1 MTIIKVSD
9 STSDK
14 SILNPGGKT
23 VKTLRMLR
31 WPLTIV
37 LPIIIYF
44 CAPADI
50 SPKAP
55 LFMAMTSMAVLAWA
69 FNVFPAIGV
78 AALLTFGYMLG
89 GVAPAEVVFGPW
101 TTVLPWISFAAV
113 VIGDAMDK
121 TGLARRL
128 ALRCL
133 SLAGG
138 SFMGLLWG
146 FFVGGLALAL
156 VLPSILARMVVLCA
170 IASGIVD
177 TLKLDHKSRMSSAI
191 ILMAFMAAAAPQF
204 LFLHTSES
212 FIWAFTM
219 LFKDGTTVDFWQYAW
234 HGSLFSVI
242 YTAASMGVIWL
253 VKGRET
259 LSATGDIHTFIANSS
274 RELGPISAKE
284 VKLMALVIGM
294 VLAFM
299 VQPWTG
305 IDPVFIF
312 AVLAMLCYM
321 PGINVLDNESI
332 GKLEIMFLIFITG
345 CMSIGFVGGAV
356 GFNAWAVK
364 QVLPFLQGWG
374 ETMSVIIAY
383 LSGVGV
389 NFLLTPLA
397 ATAAFTPA
405 IGDLGAALNMNPL
418 PLFYAFQYGVDQYIL
433 PYEAVYFLYIF
444 ITGRVT
450 LSHVIPAL
458 ALRALICGILILC
471 VAIPWWNFVGIM

>member
-1 MTIIKVSD
+1 
-9 STSDK
+9 
-14 SILNPGGKT
+14 
-23 VKTLRMLR
+23 MLR
-31 WPLTIV
+31 WPLTLV
-37 LPIIIYF
+37 LPFIVYF
-44 CAPADI
+44 AAPTDI

-55 LFMAMTSMAVLAWA
+55 LFMAMTSMAILAWA

-113 VIGDAMDK
+113 IIGEAMDQ

-128 ALRCL
+128 ALACL
-133 SLAGG
+133 TLAGG
-138 SFMGLLWG
+138 SFLGLLWG
-146 FFVGGLALAL
+146 FFLGGLVLAL

-177 TLKLDHKSRMSSAI
+177 TLRLNHKSRMSSAI

-219 LFKDGTTVDFWQYAW
+219 LFKDGSTVDFWQYAW
-234 HGSLFSVI
+234 HGSFFSIV
-242 YTAASMGVIWL
+242 YTLASMAVIL
-253 VKGRET
+253 VVKGKENLT
-259 LSATGDIHTFIANSS
+259 TMGNAQAFIASS
-274 RELGPISAKE
+274 RKELGPVSPKE
-284 VKLMALVIGM
+284 KKLMVIVLGM

-305 IDPVFIF
+305 VDPVFIF
-312 AVLAMLCYM
+312 AVLALLCYM
-321 PGINVLDNESI
+321 PGISILSEESI
-332 GKLEIMFLIFITG
+332 GKVEIMFLVFITG

-356 GFNAWAVK
+356 GFNAWAV
-364 QVLPFLQGWG
+364 QQILPLLQGWG

-383 LSGVGV
+383 ISGVAV

-405 IGDLGAALNMNPL
+405 IGDLGQALNMNPL
-418 PLFYAFQYGVDQYIL
+418 PLFYAFQYGLDQYIL

-458 ALRALICGILILC
+458 ALRALLCGVLLAC
-471 VAIPWWNFVGIM
+471 VAIPWWNFVGIL

>member
-1 MTIIKVSD
+1 
-9 STSDK
+9 
-14 SILNPGGKT
+14 
-23 VKTLRMLR
+23 MLR
-31 WPLTIV
+31 WPLTLV
-37 LPIIIYF
+37 LPLIVYF
-44 CAPADI
+44 AAPTDI

-55 LFMAMTSMAVLAWA
+55 LFMAMTSMAILAWA

-101 TTVLPWISFAAV
+101 ATVLPWISFAAV
-113 VIGDAMDK
+113 IIGEAMDQ

-128 ALRCL
+128 ALACL
-133 SLAGG
+133 TLAGG
-138 SFMGLLWG
+138 SFLGLLWG
-146 FFVGGLALAL
+146 FFLGGLVLAL

-177 TLKLDHKSRMSSAI
+177 TLRLNHKSRMSSAI

-234 HGSLFSVI
+234 HGSFFSIV
-242 YTAASMGVIWL
+242 YTLASMAVIWF
-253 VKGRET
+253 VKGKENLT
-259 LSATGDIHTFIANSS
+259 TMGNAQAFIASS
-274 RELGPISAKE
+274 RKELGPVSTKE
-284 VKLMALVIGM
+284 KKLMVIVLGM

-305 IDPVFIF
+305 VDPVFIF

-321 PGINVLDNESI
+321 PGISILSEESI
-332 GKLEIMFLIFITG
+332 GKVEIMFLIFITG

-356 GFNAWAVK
+356 GFNAWAV
-364 QVLPFLQGWG
+364 QQILPLLQGWG

-383 LSGVGV
+383 ISGVAV

-405 IGDLGAALNMNPL
+405 IGDLGQALNMNPL
-418 PLFYAFQYGVDQYIL
+418 PLFYAFQYGLDQYIL

-458 ALRALICGILILC
+458 ALRALLCGVLLAV
-471 VAIPWWNFVGIM
+471 VAIPWWNFVGIL

>member
-1 MTIIKVSD
+1 
-9 STSDK
+9 
-14 SILNPGGKT
+14 
-23 VKTLRMLR
+23 MLR
-31 WPLTIV
+31 WPLTLV
-37 LPIIIYF
+37 LPLIVYF
-44 CAPADI
+44 AAPTDI

-55 LFMAMTSMAVLAWA
+55 LFMAMTSMAILAWA

-101 TTVLPWISFAAV
+101 ATVLPWISFAAV
-113 VIGDAMDK
+113 IIGEAMDQ

-128 ALRCL
+128 ALACL
-133 SLAGG
+133 TLAGG
-138 SFMGLLWG
+138 SFLGLLWG
-146 FFVGGLALAL
+146 FFLGGLVLAL

-177 TLKLDHKSRMSSAI
+177 TLRLNHKSRMSSAI

-219 LFKDGTTVDFWQYAW
+219 LFKDGSTVDFWQYAW
-234 HGSLFSVI
+234 HGSFFSIV
-242 YTAASMGVIWL
+242 YTLASMAVIWF
-253 VKGRET
+253 VKGKENLT
-259 LSATGDIHTFIANSS
+259 TMGNAQAFIASS
-274 RELGPISAKE
+274 RKELGPVSTKE
-284 VKLMALVIGM
+284 KKLMVIVLGM

-305 IDPVFIF
+305 VDPVFIF
-312 AVLAMLCYM
+312 AVLALLCYM
-321 PGINVLDNESI
+321 PGISILSEESI
-332 GKLEIMFLIFITG
+332 GKVEIMFLIFITG

-356 GFNAWAVK
+356 GFNAWAV
-364 QVLPFLQGWG
+364 QQILPLLQGWG

-383 LSGVGV
+383 ISGVAV

-405 IGDLGAALNMNPL
+405 IGDLGQALNMNPL
-418 PLFYAFQYGVDQYIL
+418 PLFYAFQYGLDQYIL

-458 ALRALICGILILC
+458 ALRALLCGVLLAV
-471 VAIPWWNFVGIM
+471 VAIPWWNFVGIL

>member
-1 MTIIKVSD
+1 M
-9 STSDK
+9 
-14 SILNPGGKT
+14 
-23 VKTLRMLR
+23 KTLSMLR
-31 WPLTIV
+31 WPLTLV
-37 LPIIIYF
+37 LPLIVYF
-44 CAPADI
+44 AAPTDI

-55 LFMAMTSMAVLAWA
+55 LFMAMTSMAILAWA

-101 TTVLPWISFAAV
+101 ATVLPWISFAAV
-113 VIGDAMDK
+113 IIGEAMDQ

-128 ALRCL
+128 ALACL
-133 SLAGG
+133 TLAGG
-138 SFMGLLWG
+138 SFLGLLWG
-146 FFVGGLALAL
+146 FFLGGLVLAL

-177 TLKLDHKSRMSSAI
+177 TLRLNHKSRMSSAI

-219 LFKDGTTVDFWQYAW
+219 LFKDGSTVDFWQYAW
-234 HGSLFSVI
+234 HGSFFSIV
-242 YTAASMGVIWL
+242 YTLASMAVIL
-253 VKGRET
+253 IVKGKENLT
-259 LSATGDIHTFIANSS
+259 TMGNAQAFIASS
-274 RELGPISAKE
+274 RKELGPVSPKE
-284 VKLMALVIGM
+284 KKLMVIVLGM

-305 IDPVFIF
+305 VDPVFIF
-312 AVLAMLCYM
+312 AVLALLCYM
-321 PGINVLDNESI
+321 PGISILSEESI
-332 GKLEIMFLIFITG
+332 GKVEIMFLIFITG

-356 GFNAWAVK
+356 GFNAWAV
-364 QVLPFLQGWG
+364 QQILPLLQGWG

-383 LSGVGV
+383 ISGVAV

-405 IGDLGAALNMNPL
+405 IGDLGQALNMNPL
-418 PLFYAFQYGVDQYIL
+418 PLFYAFQYGLDQYIL

-458 ALRALICGILILC
+458 ALRALLCGVLLAC
-471 VAIPWWNFVGIM
+471 VAIPWWNFVGIL

>member
-1 MTIIKVSD
+1 
-9 STSDK
+9 
-14 SILNPGGKT
+14 
-23 VKTLRMLR
+23 MLR
-31 WPLTIV
+31 WPLTLV
-37 LPIIIYF
+37 LPFIVYF
-44 CAPADI
+44 AAPTDI

-55 LFMAMTSMAVLAWA
+55 LFMAMTSMAILAWA

-113 VIGDAMDK
+113 IIGEAMDQ

-128 ALRCL
+128 ALACL
-133 SLAGG
+133 TLAGG
-138 SFMGLLWG
+138 SFLGLLWG
-146 FFVGGLALAL
+146 FFLGGLVLAL

-177 TLKLDHKSRMSSAI
+177 TLRLNHKSRMSSAI

-219 LFKDGTTVDFWQYAW
+219 LFKDGSTVDFWQYAW
-234 HGSLFSVI
+234 HGSFFSIV
-242 YTAASMGVIWL
+242 YTLASMAVIWF
-253 VKGRET
+253 VKGKENLT
-259 LSATGDIHTFIANSS
+259 TMGNAQAFIASS
-274 RELGPISAKE
+274 RKELGPVSPKE
-284 VKLMALVIGM
+284 KKLMVIVLGM

-305 IDPVFIF
+305 VDPVFIF
-312 AVLAMLCYM
+312 AVLALLCYM
-321 PGINVLDNESI
+321 PGISILSEESI
-332 GKLEIMFLIFITG
+332 GKVEIMFLIFITG

-356 GFNAWAVK
+356 GFNAWAV
-364 QVLPFLQGWG
+364 QQILPLLQGWG

-383 LSGVGV
+383 ISGVAV

-405 IGDLGAALNMNPL
+405 IGDLGQALNMNPL

-450 LSHVIPAL
+450 LAHVIPAL
-458 ALRALICGILILC
+458 ALRALLCGVLLAC
-471 VAIPWWNFVGIM
+471 VAIPWWNFVGIL

>member
-1 MTIIKVSD
+1 
-9 STSDK
+9 
-14 SILNPGGKT
+14 
-23 VKTLRMLR
+23 MLR
-31 WPLTIV
+31 WPLTLV
-37 LPIIIYF
+37 LPLIVYF
-44 CAPADI
+44 AAPTDI

-55 LFMAMTSMAVLAWA
+55 LFMAMTSMAILAWA

-101 TTVLPWISFAAV
+101 ATVLPWISFAAV
-113 VIGDAMDK
+113 IIGEAMDQ

-128 ALRCL
+128 ALACL
-133 SLAGG
+133 TLAGG
-138 SFMGLLWG
+138 SFLGLLWG
-146 FFVGGLALAL
+146 FFLGGLVLAL

-177 TLKLDHKSRMSSAI
+177 TLRLNHKSRMSSAI

-234 HGSLFSVI
+234 HGSLFSVV
-242 YTAASMGVIWL
+242 YTLASMAVIWF
-253 VKGRET
+253 VKGKENLT
-259 LSATGDIHTFIANSS
+259 SMGDAQAFIASS
-274 RELGPISAKE
+274 RKELGPVSGKE
-284 VKLMALVIGM
+284 RKLMVIVLGM

-305 IDPVFIF
+305 VDPVFIF
-312 AVLAMLCYM
+312 AVLALLCYM
-321 PGINVLDNESI
+321 PGISILSEESI
-332 GKLEIMFLIFITG
+332 GKVEIMFLIFITG

-356 GFNAWAVK
+356 GFNAWAV
-364 QVLPFLQGWG
+364 QQILPLLQGWG

-383 LSGVGV
+383 ISGVAV

-405 IGDLGAALNMNPL
+405 IGDLGQALNMNPL
-418 PLFYAFQYGVDQYIL
+418 PLFYAFQYGLDQYIL

-458 ALRALICGILILC
+458 ALRALLCGVLLAV
-471 VAIPWWNFVGIM
+471 VAIPWWNFVGIL

>member
-1 MTIIKVSD
+1 
-9 STSDK
+9 
-14 SILNPGGKT
+14 
-23 VKTLRMLR
+23 MLR
-31 WPLTIV
+31 WPLTLV
-37 LPIIIYF
+37 LPLIVYF
-44 CAPADI
+44 AAPTDI

-55 LFMAMTSMAVLAWA
+55 LFMAMTSMAILAWA

-101 TTVLPWISFAAV
+101 ATVLPWISFAAV
-113 VIGDAMDK
+113 IIGEAMDQ

-128 ALRCL
+128 ALACL
-133 SLAGG
+133 TLAGG
-138 SFMGLLWG
+138 SFLGLLWG
-146 FFVGGLALAL
+146 FFLGGLVLAL
-156 VLPSILARMVVLCA
+156 VLPSILARMVVFCA

-177 TLKLDHKSRMSSAI
+177 TLRLNHKSRMSSAI
-191 ILMAFMAAAAPQF
+191 ILMAFMAAAVPQF

-234 HGSLFSVI
+234 HGSFFSIV
-242 YTAASMGVIWL
+242 YTLASMAVIWF
-253 VKGRET
+253 VKGKENLT
-259 LSATGDIHTFIANSS
+259 TMGNAQAFIASS
-274 RELGPISAKE
+274 RKELGPVSTKE
-284 VKLMALVIGM
+284 KKLMVIVLGM

-305 IDPVFIF
+305 VDPVFIF
-312 AVLAMLCYM
+312 AVLALLCYM
-321 PGINVLDNESI
+321 PGISILSEESI
-332 GKLEIMFLIFITG
+332 GKVEIMFLIFITG

-356 GFNAWAVK
+356 GFNAWAV
-364 QVLPFLQGWG
+364 QQILPLLQGWG

-383 LSGVGV
+383 ISGVAV

-405 IGDLGAALNMNPL
+405 IGDLGQALNMNPL
-418 PLFYAFQYGVDQYIL
+418 PLFYAFQYGLDQYIL

-458 ALRALICGILILC
+458 ALRALLCGVLLAV
-471 VAIPWWNFVGIM
+471 VAIPWWNFVGIL

>member
-1 MTIIKVSD
+1 M
-9 STSDK
+9 
-14 SILNPGGKT
+14 
-23 VKTLRMLR
+23 KTLSMLR
-31 WPLTIV
+31 WPLTLV
-37 LPIIIYF
+37 LPLIVYF
-44 CAPADI
+44 AAPTDI

-55 LFMAMTSMAVLAWA
+55 LFMAMTSMAILAWA

-101 TTVLPWISFAAV
+101 ATVLPWISFAAV
-113 VIGDAMDK
+113 IIGEAMDQ

-128 ALRCL
+128 ALACL
-133 SLAGG
+133 TLAGG
-138 SFMGLLWG
+138 SFLGLLWG
-146 FFVGGLALAL
+146 FFLGGLVLAL

-177 TLKLDHKSRMSSAI
+177 TLRLNHKSRMSSAI

-234 HGSLFSVI
+234 HGSFFSIV
-242 YTAASMGVIWL
+242 YTLASMAVIWF
-253 VKGRET
+253 VKGKENLT
-259 LSATGDIHTFIANSS
+259 TMGNAQAFIASS
-274 RELGPISAKE
+274 RKELGPVSTKE
-284 VKLMALVIGM
+284 KKLMVIVLGM

-305 IDPVFIF
+305 VDPVFIF
-312 AVLAMLCYM
+312 AVLALLCYM
-321 PGINVLDNESI
+321 PGISILSEESI
-332 GKLEIMFLIFITG
+332 GKVEIMFLIFITG

-356 GFNAWAVK
+356 GFNAWAVQ

-374 ETMSVIIAY
+374 ENMSVIIAY
-383 LSGVGV
+383 VSGVVV

-405 IGDLGAALNMNPL
+405 IGDLGQALNMNPL
-418 PLFYAFQYGVDQYIL
+418 PLFYAFQYGLDQYIL

-450 LSHVIPAL
+450 LAHVIPAL
-458 ALRALICGILILC
+458 ALHALICGVLLAC
-471 VAIPWWNFVGIM
+471 VAISWWHFVGIM

>member
-1 MTIIKVSD
+1 M
-9 STSDK
+9 
-14 SILNPGGKT
+14 
-23 VKTLRMLR
+23 KTLSMLR
-31 WPLTIV
+31 WPLTLV
-37 LPIIIYF
+37 LPLIVYF
-44 CAPADI
+44 AAPTDI

-55 LFMAMTSMAVLAWA
+55 LFMAMTSMAILAWA

-101 TTVLPWISFAAV
+101 ATVLPWISFAAV
-113 VIGDAMDK
+113 IIGEAMDQ

-128 ALRCL
+128 ALACL
-133 SLAGG
+133 TLAGG
-138 SFMGLLWG
+138 SFLGLLWG
-146 FFVGGLALAL
+146 FFLGGLVLAL

-177 TLKLDHKSRMSSAI
+177 TLRLNHKSRMSSAI

-234 HGSLFSVI
+234 HGSFFSIV
-242 YTAASMGVIWL
+242 YTLASMAVIWF
-253 VKGRET
+253 VKGKENLT
-259 LSATGDIHTFIANSS
+259 TMGNAQAFIASS
-274 RELGPISAKE
+274 RKELGPVSPKE
-284 VKLMALVIGM
+284 KKLMVIVLGM

-305 IDPVFIF
+305 VDPVFIF
-312 AVLAMLCYM
+312 AVLALLCYM
-321 PGINVLDNESI
+321 PGISILSEESI
-332 GKLEIMFLIFITG
+332 GKVEIMFLIFITG

-356 GFNAWAVK
+356 GFNAWAV
-364 QVLPFLQGWG
+364 QQILPLLQGWG

-383 LSGVGV
+383 ISGVAV

-405 IGDLGAALNMNPL
+405 IGDLGQALNMNPL
-418 PLFYAFQYGVDQYIL
+418 PLFYAFQYGLDQYIL

-458 ALRALICGILILC
+458 ALRALLCGVLLAV
-471 VAIPWWNFVGIM
+471 VAIPWWNFVGIL

>member
-1 MTIIKVSD
+1 M
-9 STSDK
+9 
-14 SILNPGGKT
+14 
-23 VKTLRMLR
+23 KTLSMLR
-31 WPLTIV
+31 WPLTLV
-37 LPIIIYF
+37 LPFIVYF
-44 CAPADI
+44 AAPTDI

-55 LFMAMTSMAVLAWA
+55 LFMAMTSMAILAWA

-113 VIGDAMDK
+113 IIGEAMDQ

-128 ALRCL
+128 ALACL
-133 SLAGG
+133 TLAGG
-138 SFMGLLWG
+138 SFLGLLWG
-146 FFVGGLALAL
+146 FFLGGLVLAL

-177 TLKLDHKSRMSSAI
+177 TLRLNHKSRMSSAI

-219 LFKDGTTVDFWQYAW
+219 LFKDGSTVDFWQYAW
-234 HGSLFSVI
+234 HGSFFSIV
-242 YTAASMGVIWL
+242 YTLASMAVIL
-253 VKGRET
+253 VVKGKENLT
-259 LSATGDIHTFIANSS
+259 TMGNAQAFIASS
-274 RELGPISAKE
+274 RKELGPVSPKE
-284 VKLMALVIGM
+284 KKLMVIVLGM

-305 IDPVFIF
+305 VDPVFIF
-312 AVLAMLCYM
+312 AVLALLCYM
-321 PGINVLDNESI
+321 PGISILSEESI
-332 GKLEIMFLIFITG
+332 GKVEIMFLVFITG

-356 GFNAWAVK
+356 GFNAWAV
-364 QVLPFLQGWG
+364 QQILPLLQGWG

-383 LSGVGV
+383 ISGVAV

-405 IGDLGAALNMNPL
+405 IGDLGQALNMNPL
-418 PLFYAFQYGVDQYIL
+418 PLFYAFQYGLDQYIL

-458 ALRALICGILILC
+458 ALRALLCGVLLAC
-471 VAIPWWNFVGIM
+471 VAIPWWNFVGIL

>member
-1 MTIIKVSD
+1 M
-9 STSDK
+9 
-14 SILNPGGKT
+14 
-23 VKTLRMLR
+23 KTLSMLR
-31 WPLTIV
+31 WPLTLV
-37 LPIIIYF
+37 LPLIVYF
-44 CAPADI
+44 AAPTDI

-55 LFMAMTSMAVLAWA
+55 LFMAMTSMAILAWA

-101 TTVLPWISFAAV
+101 ATVLPWISFAAV
-113 VIGDAMDK
+113 IIGEAMDQ

-128 ALRCL
+128 ALACL
-133 SLAGG
+133 TLAGG
-138 SFMGLLWG
+138 SFLGLLWG
-146 FFVGGLALAL
+146 FFLGGLVLAL

-177 TLKLDHKSRMSSAI
+177 TLRLNHKSRMSSAI

-234 HGSLFSVI
+234 HGSFFSIV
-242 YTAASMGVIWL
+242 YTLASMAVIWF
-253 VKGRET
+253 VKGKENLT
-259 LSATGDIHTFIANSS
+259 TMGNAQAFIASS
-274 RELGPISAKE
+274 RKELGPVSTKE
-284 VKLMALVIGM
+284 KKLMVIVLGM

-305 IDPVFIF
+305 VDPVFIF
-312 AVLAMLCYM
+312 AVLALLCYM
-321 PGINVLDNESI
+321 PGISILSEESI
-332 GKLEIMFLIFITG
+332 GKVEIMFLIFITG

-356 GFNAWAVK
+356 GFNAWAV
-364 QVLPFLQGWG
+364 QQILPLLQGWG

-383 LSGVGV
+383 ISGVAV

-405 IGDLGAALNMNPL
+405 IGDLGQALNMNPL
-418 PLFYAFQYGVDQYIL
+418 PLFYAFQYGLDQYIL

-458 ALRALICGILILC
+458 ALRALICGVLLAV
-471 VAIPWWNFVGIM
+471 VAIPWWNFVGIL

>member
-1 MTIIKVSD
+1 
-9 STSDK
+9 
-14 SILNPGGKT
+14 
-23 VKTLRMLR
+23 MLR
-31 WPLTIV
+31 WPLTLV
-37 LPIIIYF
+37 LPLIVYF
-44 CAPADI
+44 AAPTDI

-55 LFMAMTSMAVLAWA
+55 LFMAMTSMAILAWA

-101 TTVLPWISFAAV
+101 ATVLPWISFAAV
-113 VIGDAMDK
+113 IIGEAMDQ

-128 ALRCL
+128 ALACL
-133 SLAGG
+133 TLAGG
-138 SFMGLLWG
+138 SFLGLLWG
-146 FFVGGLALAL
+146 FFLGGLVLAL

-177 TLKLDHKSRMSSAI
+177 TLRLNHKSRMSSAI

-234 HGSLFSVI
+234 HGSFFSIV
-242 YTAASMGVIWL
+242 YTLASMAVIWF
-253 VKGRET
+253 VKGKENLT
-259 LSATGDIHTFIANSS
+259 TMGNAQAFIASS
-274 RELGPISAKE
+274 RKELGPVSTKE
-284 VKLMALVIGM
+284 KKLMVIVLGM

-305 IDPVFIF
+305 VDPVFIF
-312 AVLAMLCYM
+312 AVLALLCYM
-321 PGINVLDNESI
+321 PGISILSEESI
-332 GKLEIMFLIFITG
+332 GKVEIMFLIFITG

-356 GFNAWAVK
+356 GFNAWAV
-364 QVLPFLQGWG
+364 QQILPLLQGWG

-383 LSGVGV
+383 ISGVAV

-405 IGDLGAALNMNPL
+405 IGDLGQALNMNPL
-418 PLFYAFQYGVDQYIL
+418 PLFYAFQYGLDQYIL

-458 ALRALICGILILC
+458 ALRALLCGVLLAC
-471 VAIPWWNFVGIM
+471 VAIPWWNFVGIL

>member
-1 MTIIKVSD
+1 
-9 STSDK
+9 
-14 SILNPGGKT
+14 
-23 VKTLRMLR
+23 MLR
-31 WPLTIV
+31 WPLTLV
-37 LPIIIYF
+37 LPLIVYF
-44 CAPADI
+44 AAPTDI

-55 LFMAMTSMAVLAWA
+55 LFMAMTSMAILAWA

-101 TTVLPWISFAAV
+101 ATVLPWISFAAV
-113 VIGDAMDK
+113 IIGEAMDQ

-128 ALRCL
+128 ALACL
-133 SLAGG
+133 TLAGG
-138 SFMGLLWG
+138 SFLGLLWG
-146 FFVGGLALAL
+146 FFLGGLVLAL

-177 TLKLDHKSRMSSAI
+177 TLRLNHKSRMSSAI

-234 HGSLFSVI
+234 HGSLFSVV
-242 YTAASMGVIWL
+242 YTLASMAVIWF
-253 VKGRET
+253 VKGKDNLT
-259 LSATGDIHTFIANSS
+259 SMGDAQAFIASS
-274 RELGPISAKE
+274 RKELGPVSGKE
-284 VKLMALVIGM
+284 RKLMVIVLGM

-305 IDPVFIF
+305 VDPVFIF
-312 AVLAMLCYM
+312 AVLALLCYM
-321 PGINVLDNESI
+321 PGISILSEESI
-332 GKLEIMFLIFITG
+332 GKVEIMFLIFITG

-356 GFNAWAVK
+356 GFNAWAV
-364 QVLPFLQGWG
+364 QQILPLLQGWG

-383 LSGVGV
+383 ISGVAV

-405 IGDLGAALNMNPL
+405 IGDLGQALNMNPL
-418 PLFYAFQYGVDQYIL
+418 PLFYAFQYGLDQYIL

-458 ALRALICGILILC
+458 ALRALLCGVLLAV
-471 VAIPWWNFVGIM
+471 VAIPWWNFVGIL

>member
-1 MTIIKVSD
+1 MKV
-9 STSDK
+9 
-14 SILNPGGKT
+14 LP
-23 VKTLRMLR
+23 MLR
-31 WPLTIV
+31 WPLTLI
-37 LPIIIYF
+37 LPIIVYF
-44 CAPADI
+44 AAPTDI

-78 AALLTFGYMLG
+78 AALLTFGYVLG
-89 GVAPAEVVFGPW
+89 NVAPMEVIFGPW
-101 TTVLPWISFAAV
+101 ATVLPWISFAAV
-113 VIGDAMDK
+113 VIGEAMDK

-128 ALRCL
+128 ALSCL

-138 SFMGLLWG
+138 SFLGLAWG
-146 FFVGGLALAL
+146 FFAGGLVLAL
-156 VLPSILARMVVLCA
+156 VLPSILARLVVLCA
-170 IASGIVD
+170 IASGIID
-177 TLKLDHKSRMSSAI
+177 TLRLNPKSRMSSAI

-204 LFLHTSES
+204 MFLHTSEC

-234 HGSLFSVI
+234 HGSLFSII
-242 YTAASMGVIWL
+242 YTLASMSVVWL
-253 VKGRET
+253 VKGKEQLASMENVR
-259 LSATGDIHTFIANSS
+259 AFIESSS
-274 RELGPISAKE
+274 RELGPLSPKE
-284 VKLMALVIGM
+284 KILLLLVLGM

-299 VQPWTG
+299 LQPWTKL
-305 IDPVFIF
+305 DPVFIF
-312 AVLAMLCYM
+312 AVLAMICYL
-321 PGINVLDNESI
+321 PGIRILSEEGI

-356 GFNAWAVK
+356 GFNAWAVQ

-374 ETMSVIIAY
+374 ETMSVLIAY
-383 LSGVGV
+383 VSGVIV
-389 NFLLTPLA
+389 NFLLTPFA

-405 IGDLGAALNMNPL
+405 IGDLGQALNMTPL
-418 PLFYAFQYGVDQYIL
+418 PLFYAFQYGVDQYLL

-458 ALRALICGILILC
+458 ALRAVLCGILLAL
-471 VAIPWWNFVGIM
+471 VAIPWWKFVGIM

>member
-1 MTIIKVSD
+1 M
-9 STSDK
+9 
-14 SILNPGGKT
+14 
-23 VKTLRMLR
+23 KTLSMLR
-31 WPLTIV
+31 WPLTLV
-37 LPIIIYF
+37 LPFIVYF
-44 CAPADI
+44 AAPTDI

-55 LFMAMTSMAVLAWA
+55 LFMAMTSMAILAWA

-113 VIGDAMDK
+113 IIGEAMDQ

-128 ALRCL
+128 ALACL
-133 SLAGG
+133 TLAGG
-138 SFMGLLWG
+138 SFLGLLWG
-146 FFVGGLALAL
+146 FFLGGLVLAL

-177 TLKLDHKSRMSSAI
+177 TLRLNHKSRMSSAI

-219 LFKDGTTVDFWQYAW
+219 LFKDGSTVDFWQYAW
-234 HGSLFSVI
+234 HGSFFSIV
-242 YTAASMGVIWL
+242 YTLASMAVIWF
-253 VKGRET
+253 VKGKENLT
-259 LSATGDIHTFIANSS
+259 TMGNAQAFIASS
-274 RELGPISAKE
+274 RKELGPVSTKE
-284 VKLMALVIGM
+284 KKLMVIVLGM

-305 IDPVFIF
+305 VDPVFIF
-312 AVLAMLCYM
+312 AVLALLCYM
-321 PGINVLDNESI
+321 PGISILSEESI
-332 GKLEIMFLIFITG
+332 GKVEIMFLIFITG

-356 GFNAWAVK
+356 GFNAWAV
-364 QVLPFLQGWG
+364 QQILPLLQGWG

-383 LSGVGV
+383 ISGVAV

-397 ATAAFTPA
+397 ATAAFTSGWRSCVMA
-405 IGDLGAALNMNPL
+405 MFTSSCGG
-418 PLFYAFQYGVDQYIL
+418 G
-433 PYEAVYFLYIF
+433 
-444 ITGRVT
+444 TGNHS
-450 LSHVIPAL
+450 L
-458 ALRALICGILILC
+458 
-471 VAIPWWNFVGIM
+471 

>member
-1 MTIIKVSD
+1 
-9 STSDK
+9 
-14 SILNPGGKT
+14 
-23 VKTLRMLR
+23 MLR
-31 WPLTIV
+31 WPLTLV
-37 LPIIIYF
+37 LPLIVYF
-44 CAPADI
+44 AAPTDI

-55 LFMAMTSMAVLAWA
+55 LFMAMTSMAILAWA

-101 TTVLPWISFAAV
+101 ATVLPWISFAAV
-113 VIGDAMDK
+113 IIGEAMDQ

-128 ALRCL
+128 ALACL
-133 SLAGG
+133 TLAGG
-138 SFMGLLWG
+138 SFLGLLWG
-146 FFVGGLALAL
+146 FFLGGLVLAL

-177 TLKLDHKSRMSSAI
+177 TLRLDHKSRMSSAI

-219 LFKDGTTVDFWQYAW
+219 LFKDGSTVDFWQYAW
-234 HGSLFSVI
+234 HGSFFSIV
-242 YTAASMGVIWL
+242 YTLASMAVIWF
-253 VKGRET
+253 VKGKENLT
-259 LSATGDIHTFIANSS
+259 TMGNAQAFIASS
-274 RELGPISAKE
+274 RKELGPVSTKE
-284 VKLMALVIGM
+284 KKLMVIVLGM

-305 IDPVFIF
+305 VDPVFIF
-312 AVLAMLCYM
+312 AVLALLCYM
-321 PGINVLDNESI
+321 PGISILSEESI
-332 GKLEIMFLIFITG
+332 GKVEIMFLIFITG

-356 GFNAWAVK
+356 GFNAWAV
-364 QVLPFLQGWG
+364 QQILPFLQGWG

-383 LSGVGV
+383 ISGVAV

-405 IGDLGAALNMNPL
+405 IGDLGQALNMNPL
-418 PLFYAFQYGVDQYIL
+418 PLFYAFQYGLDQYIL

-458 ALRALICGILILC
+458 ALRALLCGVLLAV
-471 VAIPWWNFVGIM
+471 VAIPWWNFVGIL

>member
-1 MTIIKVSD
+1 
-9 STSDK
+9 
-14 SILNPGGKT
+14 
-23 VKTLRMLR
+23 MLR
-31 WPLTIV
+31 WPLTLV
-37 LPIIIYF
+37 LPLIVYF
-44 CAPADI
+44 AAPTDI

-55 LFMAMTSMAVLAWA
+55 LFMAMTSMAILAWA

-101 TTVLPWISFAAV
+101 ATVLPWISFAAV
-113 VIGDAMDK
+113 IIGEAMDQ

-128 ALRCL
+128 ALGCL
-133 SLAGG
+133 TLAGG
-138 SFMGLLWG
+138 SFTGLLWG
-146 FFVGGLALAL
+146 FFLGGLALAL

-177 TLKLDHKSRMSSAI
+177 TLRLNHKSRMSSAI

-234 HGSLFSVI
+234 HGSLFSVV
-242 YTAASMGVIWL
+242 YTLASMAVIWF
-253 VKGRET
+253 VKGRENLT
-259 LSATGDIHTFIANSS
+259 SMGDAQAFIASS
-274 RELGPISAKE
+274 RRELGPVSAREK
-284 VKLMALVIGM
+284 KLMVIVLGM

-305 IDPVFIF
+305 VDPVYVF
-312 AVLAMLCYM
+312 AVLALLCYM
-321 PGINVLDNESI
+321 PGISILSEDSI
-332 GKLEIMFLIFITG
+332 GKVEIMFLIFITG

-356 GFNAWAVK
+356 GFNAWAV
-364 QVLPFLQGWG
+364 QQILPLLQGWG

-383 LSGVGV
+383 ISGVAV

-405 IGDLGAALNMNPL
+405 IGDLGQALNMNPL
-418 PLFYAFQYGVDQYIL
+418 PLFYAFQYGLDQYIL

-450 LSHVIPAL
+450 LAHVIPAL
-458 ALRALICGILILC
+458 ALRALLCGVLLAV
-471 VAIPWWNFVGIM
+471 VAIPWWNFVGIL

>member
-1 MTIIKVSD
+1 M
-9 STSDK
+9 
-14 SILNPGGKT
+14 
-23 VKTLRMLR
+23 KTLSMLR
-31 WPLTIV
+31 WPLTLV
-37 LPIIIYF
+37 LPLIVYF
-44 CAPADI
+44 AAPTDI

-55 LFMAMTSMAVLAWA
+55 LFMAMTSMAILAWA

-101 TTVLPWISFAAV
+101 ATVLPWISFAAV
-113 VIGDAMDK
+113 IIGEAMDQ

-128 ALRCL
+128 ALACL
-133 SLAGG
+133 TLAGG
-138 SFMGLLWG
+138 SFLGLLWG
-146 FFVGGLALAL
+146 FFLGGLVLAL

-177 TLKLDHKSRMSSAI
+177 TLRLNHKSRMSSAI

-219 LFKDGTTVDFWQYAW
+219 LFKDGSTVDFWQYAW
-234 HGSLFSVI
+234 HGSFFSIV
-242 YTAASMGVIWL
+242 YTLASMAVIWF
-253 VKGRET
+253 VKGKENLT
-259 LSATGDIHTFIANSS
+259 TMGNAQAFIASS
-274 RELGPISAKE
+274 RKELGPVSTKE
-284 VKLMALVIGM
+284 KKLMVIVLGM

-305 IDPVFIF
+305 VDPVFIF
-312 AVLAMLCYM
+312 AVLALLCYM
-321 PGINVLDNESI
+321 PGISILSEESI
-332 GKLEIMFLIFITG
+332 GKVEIMFLIFITG

-356 GFNAWAVK
+356 GFNAWAV
-364 QVLPFLQGWG
+364 QQILPLLQGWG

-383 LSGVGV
+383 ISGVAV

-405 IGDLGAALNMNPL
+405 IGDLGQALNMNPL
-418 PLFYAFQYGVDQYIL
+418 PLFYAFQYGLDQYIL

-458 ALRALICGILILC
+458 ALRALLCGVLLAV
-471 VAIPWWNFVGIM
+471 VAIPWWNFVGIL

>member
-1 MTIIKVSD
+1 M
-9 STSDK
+9 
-14 SILNPGGKT
+14 
-23 VKTLRMLR
+23 KTLSMLR
-31 WPLTIV
+31 WPLTLV
-37 LPIIIYF
+37 LPLIVYF
-44 CAPADI
+44 AAPTDI

-55 LFMAMTSMAVLAWA
+55 LFMAMTSMAILAWA

-101 TTVLPWISFAAV
+101 ATVLPWISFAAV
-113 VIGDAMDK
+113 IIGEAMDQ

-128 ALRCL
+128 ALACL
-133 SLAGG
+133 TLAGG
-138 SFMGLLWG
+138 SFLGLLWG
-146 FFVGGLALAL
+146 FFLGGLVLAL

-177 TLKLDHKSRMSSAI
+177 TLRLNHKSRMSSAI

-219 LFKDGTTVDFWQYAW
+219 LFKDGSTVDFWQYAW
-234 HGSLFSVI
+234 HGSFFSIV
-242 YTAASMGVIWL
+242 YTLASMAVIL
-253 VKGRET
+253 VVKGKENLT
-259 LSATGDIHTFIANSS
+259 TMGNAQAFIASS
-274 RELGPISAKE
+274 RKELGPVSPKE
-284 VKLMALVIGM
+284 KKLMVIVLGM

-305 IDPVFIF
+305 VDPVFIF
-312 AVLAMLCYM
+312 AVLALLCYM
-321 PGINVLDNESI
+321 PGISILSEESI
-332 GKLEIMFLIFITG
+332 GKVEIMFLIFITG

-356 GFNAWAVK
+356 GFNAWAV
-364 QVLPFLQGWG
+364 QQILPLLQGWG

-383 LSGVGV
+383 ISGVAV

-405 IGDLGAALNMNPL
+405 IGDLGQALNMNPL
-418 PLFYAFQYGVDQYIL
+418 PLFYAFQYGLDQYIL

-458 ALRALICGILILC
+458 ALRALLCGVLLAC
-471 VAIPWWNFVGIM
+471 VAIPWWNFVGIL

>member
-1 MTIIKVSD
+1 
-9 STSDK
+9 
-14 SILNPGGKT
+14 
-23 VKTLRMLR
+23 MLR
-31 WPLTIV
+31 WPLTLV
-37 LPIIIYF
+37 LPLIVYF
-44 CAPADI
+44 AAPTDI

-55 LFMAMTSMAVLAWA
+55 LFMAMTSMAILAWA

-101 TTVLPWISFAAV
+101 ATVLPWISFAAV
-113 VIGDAMDK
+113 IIGEAMDQ

-128 ALRCL
+128 ALACL
-133 SLAGG
+133 TLAGG
-138 SFMGLLWG
+138 SFLGLLWG
-146 FFVGGLALAL
+146 FFLGGLVLAL

-177 TLKLDHKSRMSSAI
+177 TLRLNHKSRMSSAI

-219 LFKDGTTVDFWQYAW
+219 LFKDGSTVDFWQYAW
-234 HGSLFSVI
+234 HGSFFSIV
-242 YTAASMGVIWL
+242 YTLASMAVIL
-253 VKGRET
+253 VVKGKENLT
-259 LSATGDIHTFIANSS
+259 TMGNAQAFIASS
-274 RELGPISAKE
+274 RKELGPVSPKE
-284 VKLMALVIGM
+284 KKLMVIVLGM

-305 IDPVFIF
+305 VDPVFIF
-312 AVLAMLCYM
+312 AVLALLCYM
-321 PGINVLDNESI
+321 PGISILSEESI
-332 GKLEIMFLIFITG
+332 GKVEIMFLIFITG

-356 GFNAWAVK
+356 GFNAWAV
-364 QVLPFLQGWG
+364 QQILPLLQGWG

-383 LSGVGV
+383 ISGVAV

-405 IGDLGAALNMNPL
+405 IGDLGQALNMNPL
-418 PLFYAFQYGVDQYIL
+418 PLFYAFQYGLDQYIL

-458 ALRALICGILILC
+458 ALRALLCGVLLAC
-471 VAIPWWNFVGIM
+471 VAIPWWNFVGIL